1 LAESVNIG
9 RSNTILYCSEWAS
22 TVAFYRDVIALETTH
37 EAEWFVE
44 FALHDAAHLSIAD
57 TARTSIDPAGGAG
70 ITLSWQVDDL
80 AAECARLAAHN
91 VATSDPMQQWGGRSV
106 FLHDPEGNRL
116 ELWENEG

>member
-1 LAESVNIG
+1 MNIG

-37 EAEWFVE
+37 EVAWFVE
-44 FALHDAAHLSIAD
+44 FALHDAAHLSVAD
-57 TARTSIDPAGGAG
+57 AARTSIDPAGGAG

-80 AAECARLAAHN
+80 PAECARLAAHN